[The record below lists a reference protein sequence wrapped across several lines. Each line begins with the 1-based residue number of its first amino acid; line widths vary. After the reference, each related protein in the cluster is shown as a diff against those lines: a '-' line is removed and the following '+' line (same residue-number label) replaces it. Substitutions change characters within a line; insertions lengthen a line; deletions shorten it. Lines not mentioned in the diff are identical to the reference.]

1 MAEEYNLI
9 EERKRA
15 EEQRKKDREEFEKR
29 LNDLAARR
37 DERMPSVDQI
47 FLNENQIKDY
57 QSRLTTNLDKRE
69 ELRDYLLGL
78 LFKSQKTQDPEVNPS
93 TGDVTYTE
101 GRRIKPITANTLANE
116 AKQEDRRGK
125 SKIGNFFR
133 NIDYSLSDYKTR
145 DMGVGA
151 NQQRQAMQLLD
162 NLLKD
167 QGTEI
172 GRSINTQNTFA
183 AKNAQINQKT
193 DKDAADVALRTRALD
208 QKDVAQGFGDVLRGI
223 QVQGVQDMNKKK
235 GALMDSQT
243 EGQNLRNKFFAPYG
257 SREYQDAFQ
266 LEKAANGGKDPDPAK
281 VEERMN
287 KSLLMKGLINM
298 ASKGGGSGSTRVS
311 NNVRWSKDS
320 QGREVAIP
328 YTTSSQSTPGNNA
341 GRGLL
346 EEMAREKGLLNLRTP
361 RTQMNGAPQVPQAQ
375 EQERPQMGGPTPQ
388 AQMNPMGA
396 SPIEAGVRAAQQA
409 VPSMKAPRAVEKALS
424 NVKDERKRTFLAE
437 QAINYGLDAKQIA
450 QDAKDQEIGKRF
462 TIDYN
467 PRVRQGEEG
476 TGSDKTQDARAAKE
490 SYLTDI
496 NIFTNSLMK
505 AAADGTLEKTLGM
518 GGNWGDKIV
527 SAAKTVN
534 PLKSV
539 FGITFNDS
547 RDPTYDL
554 KRIFPSGNWEDT
566 DVKDFAIQYK
576 KMISSLTATKQKQ
589 DTGLAAHVAEMENIL
604 ATLPKTS
611 DAPEVALTT
620 MLTFAISERMKGYLT
635 KTKGYSVEEADKLYG
650 MVGDYIA
657 PRVKMLSQKVLSAK
671 ARYANG
677 EITNRA
683 DVAKEFSIADLDPDD
698 IIGRAMEE
706 KGIQFSKNLPI
717 SIRRLTPKENEPP
730 MPQQQQ
736 RSQGPMVPPVG
747 APNTTKEV
755 ILQLLLDNGV
765 MFSQDKLK
773 RKLVNR

>member
-1 MAEEYNLI
+1 MPEETYEDKIRKAKEEEEYLKRLEMLRSKMGSAEDTVRSGIPSQSIEQMFLSPDQVKEYQGRLTKNLDDR
-9 EERKRA
+9 EKLRSFLMSFLKREGVDPTA
-15 EEQRKKDREEFEKR
+15 PTDPSRDYSINMTPGMLAKEIKQKDRE
-29 LNDLAARR
+29 
-37 DERMPSVDQI
+37 
-47 FLNENQIKDY
+47 
-57 QSRLTTNLDKRE
+57 
-69 ELRDYLLGL
+69 
-78 LFKSQKTQDPEVNPS
+78 
-93 TGDVTYTE
+93 
-101 GRRIKPITANTLANE
+101 
-116 AKQEDRRGK
+116 GK
-125 SKIGNFFR
+125 SGIGNFFR
-133 NIDYSLSDYKTR
+133 NIDYALGDGSGRDKASAEAQQKTAIMALQDILR
-145 DMGVGA
+145 D
-151 NQQRQAMQLLD
+151 N
-162 NLLKD
+162 
-167 QGTEI
+167 GTEI
-172 GRSINTQNTFA
+172 RNTAKMQNDMVRDNNRARTTAGTALGNMA
-183 AKNAQINQKT
+183 AKQFGAET
-193 DKDAADVALRTRALD
+193 AASSGLV
-208 QKDVAQGFGDVLRGI
+208 KDVLQGM
-223 QVQGVQDMNKKK
+223 QVQGVQDMNVKK

-243 EGQNLRNKFFAPYG
+243 EGQNLRNKFFVPYGG
-257 SREYQDAFQ
+257 SREYNDAFN
-266 LEKAANGGKDPDPAK
+266 LEKAANGGKEPDPQK

-287 KSLLMKGLINM
+287 KALLLKGLIGM
-298 ASKGGGSGSTRVS
+298 ASRGGGSGSTRVS

-346 EEMAREKGLLNLRTP
+346 EEMARETGLLNLRTP

-375 EQERPQMGGPTPQ
+375 EQERPQMDGPTPQ

-396 SPIEAGVRAAQQA
+396 SPIEAGVRAVQQS
-409 VPSMKAPRAVEKALS
+409 VPSMKASRAVEKALS

-437 QAINYGLDAKQIA
+437 QAINYGLNAKQIA
-450 QDAKDQEIGKRF
+450 QDAKDQEIGKQF

-476 TGSDKTQDARAAKE
+476 TGSDKTQDAKAAKAD
-490 SYLTDI
+490 YLTDI
-496 NIFTNSLMK
+496 TSFSNSLMK

-518 GGNWGDKIV
+518 GGSLGSKFVAGMKSI
-527 SAAKTVN
+527 N
-534 PLKSV
+534 PLKSA
-539 FGITFNDS
+539 FGFEFNTS
-547 RDPTYDL
+547 KDPDYDL

-576 KMISSLTATKQKQ
+576 KMVSSLVATKQRQ

-635 KTKGYSVEEADKLYG
+635 KTKGYSVEEADKLSG

-706 KGIQFSKNLPI
+706 KGIQFSKKLPI
-717 SIRRLTPKENEPP
+717 SIRRLAPKENEPP
-730 MPQQQQ
+730 RPQQQQ

-747 APNTTKEV
+747 VPNTSKEL

-765 MFSQDKLK
+765 RFSQDKLK